1 MREENKLQGNG
12 AWFNARTGK
21 LTASRMKNAMKYLKG
36 GADSADRKNL
46 KIEILCERLT
56 GDIVDKFVNQAMQ
69 WGIDKEPEAKEQ
81 YELKTGRLIKDVGFV
96 DHPKIEFCGASPDGL
111 VDDGLIEIK
120 CPTTAT
126 HLNWILAEVVPDD
139 HKPQMALQA
148 LCTGRPWVDFVSYD
162 PRMPEANRLF
172 VRRYTPTAEEL
183 AEVEAEAIK
192 FLGEVEEMFEQLTQV
207 EML

>member
-21 LTASRMKNAMKYLKG
+21 LTASRMRNAMKYLKG

-56 GDIVDKFVNQAMQ
+56 GDIVDKFVNAAMQ

-81 YELKTGRLIKDVGFV
+81 YEQKTGRLIRDVGFV

-111 VDDGLIEIK
+111 VDEGLIEIK

-126 HLNWILAEVVPDD
+126 HLNWILAGVVPDD
-139 HKPQMALQA
+139 HKPQMCLQA

-183 AEVEAEAIK
+183 AEVEAEAVK
-192 FLGEVEEMFEQLTQV
+192 FLGEVEEMFEKLTKV
-207 EML
+207 EMI

>member
-21 LTASRMKNAMKYLKG
+21 LTASRMRNAMKYLKG

-46 KIEILCERLT
+46 KVEILCERLT

-69 WGIDKEPEAKEQ
+69 WGIEKEPEAKEQ
-81 YELKTGRLIKDVGFV
+81 YEQKTGRLIKDVGFV

-111 VDDGLIEIK
+111 VDEGLIEIK

-126 HLNWILAEVVPDD
+126 HLNWILAGVVPDD
-139 HKPQMALQA
+139 HKPQMCLQA

-162 PRMPEANRLF
+162 PRMPETNRMF

-183 AEVEAEAIK
+183 AEVEAEAVK
-192 FLGEVEEMFEQLTQV
+192 FLGEVEEMFEQLTKV

>member
-36 GADSADRKNL
+36 GADSADRKDL
-46 KIEILCERLT
+46 KVEILCERLT
-56 GDIVDKFVNQAMQ
+56 GDIVDKFVNTAMQ

-111 VDDGLIEIK
+111 VDEGLIEIK

-126 HLNWILAEVVPDD
+126 HLNWILAGVVPDD
-139 HKPQMALQA
+139 HKPQMCLQA
-148 LCTGRPWVDFVSYD
+148 LCTGRSWVDFVSYD

-183 AEVEAEAIK
+183 AKVEAEAVK
-192 FLGEVEEMFEQLTQV
+192 FLSEVQEMFEQLTKV

>member
-36 GADSADRKNL
+36 GADSADRKDL
-46 KIEILCERLT
+46 KVEILCERLT
-56 GDIVDKFVNQAMQ
+56 GDIVDKFVNTAMQ

-111 VDDGLIEIK
+111 VDEGLIEIK

-126 HLNWILAEVVPDD
+126 HLNWILAGVVPDD
-139 HKPQMALQA
+139 HKPQMCLQA
-148 LCTGRPWVDFVSYD
+148 LCTGRSWVDFVSYD

-183 AEVEAEAIK
+183 AKVEAEAVK
-192 FLGEVEEMFEQLTQV
+192 FLSEVEEMFEQLTKV

>member
-111 VDDGLIEIK
+111 VDEGLIEIK

-126 HLNWILAEVVPDD
+126 HLNWILAGVVPDD
-139 HKPQMALQA
+139 HKPQMCLQA

-183 AEVEAEAIK
+183 AEVEAEAVK
-192 FLGEVEEMFEQLTQV
+192 FLGEVEEMFDQLTQV
-207 EML
+207 EMI